1 MGARNDADLRQRI
14 WSSIAQPGEATNA
27 TMSKKRD
34 CRTFLFGNTALA
46 LSWQQSVFKRSAAF
60 RIQALNS
67 ERWKRFPHPRIR
79 ISEPSNTGLQSPRGS
94 IILSDSFGKT
104 PFTGRSHCSDGF
116 SAAGLI
122 KHFMAVKIR
131 MKRVGAKNA
140 PVFRIVV
147 AGWRKPPGG
156 QVLEGIRTY

>member
-67 ERWKRFPHPRIR
+67 ERWKRLPHPRIR
-79 ISEPSNTGLQSPRGS
+79 IFRTLKYGLAKPEGQHYSLGLFWQNA
-94 IILSDSFGKT
+94 IH
-104 PFTGRSHCSDGF
+104 RSRSLFRRVF
-116 SAAGLI
+116 SS
-122 KHFMAVKIR
+122 
-131 MKRVGAKNA
+131 
-140 PVFRIVV
+140 RIN
-147 AGWRKPPGG
+147 
-156 QVLEGIRTY
+156 